1 MCKKVHHSTIITVYG
16 TGDQSGGIYIDKCQM
31 GMCLECMDPMYNKI
45 WLNMPL
51 GDGTDYT

>member
-16 TGDQSGGIYIDKCQM
+16 TGDQSGEIYIDKCQM
-31 GMCLECMDPMYNKI
+31 GMCLECMDPMYNKK

-51 GDGTDYT
+51 GDGTGYT